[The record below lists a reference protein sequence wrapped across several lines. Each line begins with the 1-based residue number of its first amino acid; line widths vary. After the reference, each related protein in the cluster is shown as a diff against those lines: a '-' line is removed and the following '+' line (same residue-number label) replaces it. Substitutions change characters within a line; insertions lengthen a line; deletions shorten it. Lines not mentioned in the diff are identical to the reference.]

1 MCLIDKSYNIAILE
15 DCFKEVFMEN
25 KHLQSLVDDAVHKK
39 LLLLD
44 EATIG
49 KTLSG
54 VFLFVEI
61 RKKFQKNEDGMI
73 RHLILNG
80 HMLMFKETN
89 FTSDNEEF
97 IVYNGKKYLHSRLSG
112 STINEL
118 FKIGKDLPKTNTTR
132 QTVGGYT
139 VFG

>member
-1 MCLIDKSYNIAILE
+1 MIDKSYNIALLE
-15 DCFKEVFMEN
+15 ACFKEVFMEN
-25 KHLQSLVDDAVHKK
+25 KHLQSLVNDAVHKK

-44 EATIG
+44 ETMIG

-73 RHLILNG
+73 RHLTLNG
-80 HMLMFKETN
+80 HMLMFKETT
-89 FTSDNEEF
+89 FTSDTEEF
-97 IVYNGKKYLHSRLSG
+97 IVYNEKKYLPSRLSG

-132 QTVGGYT
+132 QTVGGYA